1 LDIDANNIGYLSK
14 ATKSVTHKLPD
25 RKEKEKLKEKK
36 NEMEKEI
43 VEEKQNQAD
52 SLYSYDASKV
62 NSFSNKIAKSI
73 NYLELVAKMLP
84 NFRYILTG
92 EEKAIITQI
101 LYTYPNKLL
110 YFMLKDIDA
119 NYDRI
124 ISDILKKKPKTRKG
138 ILITED
144 MLGQELQNQSMAYI
158 LSIYDFI
165 SMTASTSKT
174 IGDLEKFDYSQNTN
188 YKIQNL
194 MMQENIANF
203 KVFADRAENIFD
215 DADLEIVK
223 QMVTLIVRKYFIY
236 HDVEMHGDA
245 IRLVDKF
252 FGQEQRKNFQIMQAK
267 NKIIKK

>member
-1 LDIDANNIGYLSK
+1 
-14 ATKSVTHKLPD
+14 
-25 RKEKEKLKEKK
+25 
-36 NEMEKEI
+36 
-43 VEEKQNQAD
+43 
-52 SLYSYDASKV
+52 
-62 NSFSNKIAKSI
+62 
-73 NYLELVAKMLP
+73 
-84 NFRYILTG
+84 
-92 EEKAIITQI
+92 
-101 LYTYPNKLL
+101 
-110 YFMLKDIDA
+110 MLKDIDA

-124 ISDILKKKPKTRKG
+124 IFDIMKKKPKTRKG

-144 MLGQELQNQSMAYI
+144 MLGKEIQNQSMAYI

-165 SMTASTSKT
+165 SMTAATSKT
-174 IGDLEKFDYSQNTN
+174 IGDLEKFDYGQNTN

-203 KVFADRAENIFD
+203 KIFATRAESIFD
-215 DADLEIVK
+215 NADLEIVK

-252 FGQEQRKNFQIMQAK
+252 FGKEQRKNFQIMQAK